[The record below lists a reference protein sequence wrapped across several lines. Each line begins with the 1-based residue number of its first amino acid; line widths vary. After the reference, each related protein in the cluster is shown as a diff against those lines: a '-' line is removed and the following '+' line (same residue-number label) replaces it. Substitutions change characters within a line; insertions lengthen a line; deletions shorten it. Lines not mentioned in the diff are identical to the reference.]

1 MSSLLSPAQSPAHV
15 EIIGLNTFAASSG
28 PQHQVSI
35 GIWGGG
41 QMTGQQWKKIEK
53 EKRKKKRD
61 KEKRKKEVR
70 VAFTMQSESFK
81 MICLGVGTAS
91 TGHTSPGVQLPS
103 TFVLM
108 SSSIHL
114 QSHPS
119 WPGSPIPHHSFIKE
133 AMTPHYKFKNRN
145 TKLKLPA
152 GVKGPKAEG

>member
-1 MSSLLSPAQSPAHV
+1 M
-15 EIIGLNTFAASSG
+15 E
-28 PQHQVSI
+28 
-35 GIWGGG
+35 
-41 QMTGQQWKKIEK
+41 KKRKGK
-53 EKRKKKRD
+53 EKKKGIKKK
-61 KEKRKKEVR
+61 KEGR
-70 VAFTMQSESFK
+70 VAFTMQSEASFK

-108 SSSIHL
+108 SSSSIHL

-119 WPGSPIPHHSFIKE
+119 WPGSPIPHRSFIKE
-133 AMTPHYKFKNRN
+133 AMTSHYKFKNRN